1 MPRTARHRL
10 RIGLTVIL
18 CLLFQQ
24 VAIAAY
30 AGPVSLPA
38 EPPAV
43 AEECADMGMDA
54 ATEVPALCAE
64 HCSPD
69 HAVTPETGLAHVPPL
84 ALPPTR
90 FEPRLMPPPA
100 HLALAQPILL
110 DLHGPPPRL
119 RYCSL
124 LI

>member
-1 MPRTARHRL
+1 MREDRPGGTVIHECYPKGCGVSVGAGTAYHPGMPRTARHRL

-30 AGPVSLPA
+30 ACPVSLPA

-54 ATEVPALCAE
+54 ATEVPALCAQ
-64 HCSPD
+64 H
-69 HAVTPETGLAHVPPL
+69 
-84 ALPPTR
+84 
-90 FEPRLMPPPA
+90 
-100 HLALAQPILL
+100 
-110 DLHGPPPRL
+110 
-119 RYCSL
+119 
-124 LI
+124 